1 MENDPEKAKRID
13 KFLTYYLPTT
23 QKLLDSYAQF
33 ESAGVEGENLSQAK
47 ARIAST
53 MDMIIQGFSHQLDEL
68 YQADAMDVDSDIR
81 VMETMF
87 RRDTGSFSDDFGMN
101 RPNGNAR
108 SSVAEDFG
116 LGKAASGNSGG
127 TNPIEEDDDNTA
139 VGYYRE
145 ASERNTNAN
154 STGSGNAGNSSQ
166 SGKRRF
172 GQNFEEDFGM
182 GGAAYQQKPWEE

>member
-87 RRDTGSFSDDFGMN
+87 RRDTGSFSEDFGMSH
-101 RPNGNAR
+101 PGGNAR

-116 LGKAASGNSGG
+116 LGQTVSDEG
-127 TNPIEEDDDNTA
+127 DDNSA

-154 STGSGNAGNSSQ
+154 NTGSGNAANSSQ
-166 SGKRRF
+166 SGRRRF

-182 GGAAYQQKPWEE
+182 GGAAYQQKPWEQ